1 MIADYAKIVSILQ
14 KLDLE
19 YSSCVGGADIE
30 KPIIISKIAVLE
42 LCGWIEESVDLI
54 LLDYINHRI
63 SDQECIKYVEE
74 VIRKNNGFKYKENLF
89 HLFTVVLGLSNW
101 ENVVDA
107 LTYSRTS
114 VLEAVCNNYT
124 KLRNV
129 AAHTYRL
136 TGITVTYFAPSQVIA
151 DYHKIEP
158 IFKIIETEIKK
169 YV

>member
-14 KLDLE
+14 NLDSE
-19 YSSCVGGADIE
+19 YSLYVGGADIE

-42 LCGWIEESVDLI
+42 LCGWIEESVDQI
-54 LLDYINHRI
+54 LLDYISQRI
-63 SDQECIKYVEE
+63 SDKVCRTYVED
-74 VIRKNNGFKYKENLF
+74 IINKNYGFKYKENLF
-89 HLFTVVLGLSNW
+89 HLFTVVLGVSNW
-101 ENVVDA
+101 ENIVDV
-107 LTYSRTS
+107 LTYSRIS
-114 VLEAVCNNYT
+114 ILEAICNNYT

-136 TGITVTYFAPSQVIA
+136 TGITVTYHAPSQVIA
-151 DYHKIEP
+151 DYHRIEP